1 MKLLNYTTSFFALI
15 LLVIIPV
22 WAALF
27 YYNMLDEIY
36 DSMDDG
42 LDNQKLLVL
51 QKART
56 DSTVFRHTAFE
67 QGDDYTVR
75 EIPAQVAGPSR
86 DTYVDTLMY
95 MKNED
100 EFEPVRMLKT
110 VFMHNNRYY
119 ELKVITSM
127 VEEDDLVNQLLYSLL
142 WLYLGLV
149 ATILV
154 LNNVL
159 LRKIWKPFYRLL
171 RKLKGFRLEAPQPL
185 GDINTRI
192 DEFRL
197 LNDTVQKLLKGNIA
211 AYNSQKQFIENAAHE
226 LQTPLA
232 ICLNRLELFVER
244 HELSDE
250 QLGQLASVM
259 NGLQRASRLN
269 QSLLL
274 LSRIENQQFGQG
286 TVVDLNAATRQVLA
300 DFSEQAAYKGVI
312 LSVKEEGACTVTMH
326 PDLAGVLLTNL
337 VKNAIVHNVP
347 GGRVEVV
354 LHTGSLQ
361 VHNTGSSTPLDRDR
375 IFDRF
380 YKAQS
385 SSSSTGLGLAIVKAI
400 ADLYGFEVS
409 YTYRQEH
416 VVTVSFS
423 RGE

>member
-1 MKLLNYTTSFFALI
+1 MKLLNYTTTFFAVI

-42 LDNQKLLVL
+42 LDNQKLLVI

-56 DSTVFRHTAFE
+56 DSTLFRRTSFE
-67 QGDDYTVR
+67 EGDYTIR
-75 EIPAQVAGPSR
+75 EIPAQLAGPSR
-86 DTYVDTLMY
+86 DLYVDTLMY

-110 VFMHNNRYY
+110 VFAQNSRYY

-127 VEEDDLVNQLLYSLL
+127 VEEDDLINQLLYSLL

-159 LRKIWKPFYRLL
+159 LRKIWQPFYRLL
-171 RKLKGFRLEAPQPL
+171 KRLKSFRLEAPQPI
-185 GDINTRI
+185 GDIDTRI

-197 LNDTVQKLLKGNIA
+197 LNDTVQKLLKANIT

-232 ICLNRLELFVER
+232 ICLNKLELFVER
-244 HELSDE
+244 HPLSEE
-250 QLGQLASVM
+250 QLGQLAAVM
-259 NGLQRASRLN
+259 NNLQRASRLN

-274 LSRIENQQFGQG
+274 LSRIENQQFDKA
-286 TVVDLNAATRQVLA
+286 VAVDLNALAAQVLT
-300 DFSEQAAYKGVI
+300 DFAEQAAYKEVRVT
-312 LSVKEEGACTVTMH
+312 LKEEEASTVTMH
-326 PDLAGVLLTNL
+326 PDLVAVMLTNL
-337 VKNAIVHNVP
+337 VKNAIVHNRP
-347 GGRVEVV
+347 GGWVQVV
-354 LHTGSLQ
+354 LKRDSLE
-361 VHNTGSSTPLDRDR
+361 VHNTGSPAPLDRDK
-375 IFDRF
+375 IFNRF
-380 YKAQS
+380 YKEQS
-385 SSSSTGLGLAIVKAI
+385 SSASTGLGLAIVKAI
-400 ADLYGFEVS
+400 ADLYGFEVA
-409 YTYRQEH
+409 YTYREAH
-416 VVTVSFS
+416 IITVRF
-423 RGE
+423 RRV

>member
-1 MKLLNYTTSFFALI
+1 MKLLNYTTTFFAVI

-42 LDNQKLLVL
+42 LDNQKLLVI

-56 DSTVFRHTAFE
+56 DSTLFRRTTFE
-67 QGDDYTVR
+67 EGDYTIR
-75 EIPAQVAGPSR
+75 EIPAGLAGPSR
-86 DTYVDTLMY
+86 DIYVDTLMY

-110 VFMHNNRYY
+110 VFNQNNRYY

-127 VEEDDLVNQLLYSLL
+127 VEEDDLIQQLLYSLL

-159 LRKIWKPFYRLL
+159 LRRIWQPFYRLL
-171 RKLKGFRLEAPQPL
+171 KRLKAFRLEAPQL
-185 GDINTRI
+185 IGDIDTRI
-192 DEFRL
+192 DEFRM
-197 LNDTVQKLLKGNIA
+197 LNETVQKLLKGNIA
-211 AYNSQKQFIENAAHE
+211 AYNSQKHFIENAAHE

-232 ICLNRLELFVER
+232 ICLNKLELFVER
-244 HELSDE
+244 HPLSEE
-250 QLGQLASVM
+250 QLGQLAAVM
-259 NGLQRASRLN
+259 NSLQRASRLN

-274 LSRIENQQFGQG
+274 LSRIENQQFEEA
-286 TVVDLNAATRQVLA
+286 VAVDMNALARQVLA
-300 DFSEQAAYKGVI
+300 DFSEQAAYKEV
-312 LSVKEEGACTVTMH
+312 SVSLKEEGPCTVTMH

-337 VKNAIVHNVP
+337 VKNAVVHNVA
-347 GGRVEVV
+347 GGWVQVV
-354 LHTGSLQ
+354 LKAGSLK
-361 VHNTGSSTPLDRDR
+361 VHNTGSPTPLDRDR
-375 IFDRF
+375 IFNRF
-380 YKAQS
+380 YKEQS

-400 ADLYGFEVS
+400 ADLYGFEVG
-409 YTYRQEH
+409 YTYREAH
-416 VVTVSFS
+416 IVTLRFKKA
-423 RGE
+423 

>member
-1 MKLLNYTTSFFALI
+1 MKLLNYTTSFFAVI

-56 DSTVFRHTAFE
+56 DSTVFRRTSFE
-67 QGDDYTVR
+67 EGDYTIR
-75 EIPAQVAGPSR
+75 EIPVQLAAPSR
-86 DTYVDTLMY
+86 DLYTDTLMY

-100 EFEPVRMLKT
+100 EFEPVRLLKT
-110 VFMHNNRYY
+110 VFAHNDRYY

-127 VEEDDLVNQLLYSLL
+127 VEEDDLINQLLYSLL
-142 WLYLGLV
+142 WLYGGLV

-159 LRKIWKPFYRLL
+159 LRKTWQPFYRLL
-171 RKLKGFRLEAPQPL
+171 RKLKSFRLESPQPVENI
-185 GDINTRI
+185 DTRI

-197 LNDTVQKLLKGNIA
+197 LNDAVRKLLKANIA

-232 ICLNRLELFVER
+232 ICLNKLELFVER
-244 HELSDE
+244 HPLSAE
-250 QLGQLASVM
+250 QLDQLAAVM
-259 NGLQRASRLN
+259 NSLQRASRLN

-274 LSRIENQQFGQG
+274 LSRIENQQFTEGEK
-286 TVVDLNAATRQVLA
+286 VDLNALARQAVD
-300 DFSEQAAYKGVI
+300 DFSEQAAFKEVAVS
-312 LSVKEEGACTVTMH
+312 LKEEGACTATMH

-337 VKNAIVHNVP
+337 VKNAIVHNMP
-347 GGRVEVV
+347 GGWVQIV
-354 LHTGSLQ
+354 LRTDSLE
-361 VHNTGSSTPLDRDR
+361 VHNTGSPMPLDRDQ
-375 IFDRF
+375 IFNRF
-380 YKAQS
+380 YRVES

-409 YTYRQEH
+409 YTYKQAHIVKVRFGKE
-416 VVTVSFS
+416 
-423 RGE
+423 